1 MSKHNRDVKFI
12 IYQVLYIFVIVVIT
26 MKGADL
32 NLEKVLTEEDAV
44 KKSYADSLKKYID
57 SMLALGLVPKIE
69 LDSLKNIADLNNF
82 VAPQISPNMITLQTG
97 QLVVSQEEYE
107 KLKNQPELLQQLEQ
121 QQQQQQQVE
130 MEKTDVTPLV
140 AAPLIQYTQNTITNR
155 GNVPL
160 EIYGDDGSLI
170 VSIPAGGS
178 RSITMG
184 GHKSVTYKQGGQSK
198 TVSTKENAK
207 PEITFEQLKP
217 GNSDASLRELQSVI
231 GFRIR
236 VKDDFLGQLDVKIT
250 GPVIVE
256 DKGNGVFDVK
266 LKYASSKEQFER
278 MTENGSAPFRASFN
292 VSVKDRISGHS
303 IQRQGQYTF
312 GEW

>member
-1 MSKHNRDVKFI
+1 MRKQNRDVKFV

-32 NLEKVLTEEDAV
+32 NLIKVFTEEDAV

-69 LDSLKNIADLNNF
+69 LDSLKNIADLKIF
-82 VAPQISPNMITLQTG
+82 TPPQISPNMITLQTG

-107 KLKNQPELLQQLEQ
+107 KLKNQPEMQQQLQNE
-121 QQQQQQQVE
+121 QQQQVE

-140 AAPLIQYTQNTITNR
+140 AAPLIQFTQNTITNR
-155 GNVPL
+155 GNSPL
-160 EIYGDDGSLI
+160 EIYGDDGGLI
-170 VSIPAGGS
+170 TSIPAGGS
-178 RSITMG
+178 KSFTMG
-184 GHKSVTYKQGGQSK
+184 GQRTVTYKQGGQSK
-198 TVSTKENAK
+198 TVSTKENSK

-217 GNSDASLRELQSVI
+217 GNADASLRELQSVI

-250 GPVIVE
+250 GPVVVE
-256 DKGNGVFDVK
+256 DKGNGVFDIK

-292 VSVKDRISGHS
+292 VSVKDRIAGHT

>member
-1 MSKHNRDVKFI
+1 
-12 IYQVLYIFVIVVIT
+12 
-26 MKGADL
+26 MKGADI

-44 KKSYADSLKKYID
+44 KKTYADSLKKYID

-69 LDSLKNIADLNNF
+69 LDSLRNIADLKEF
-82 VAPQISPNMITLQTG
+82 IAPQISPNMITLQTG
-97 QLVVSQEEYE
+97 QMVVSQEEFE
-107 KLKNQPELLQQLEQ
+107 KLKNQPEIQKQIEE
-121 QQQQQQQVE
+121 QQQQVE

-155 GNVPL
+155 GNLPL

-170 VSIPAGGS
+170 ATVPAGGS
-178 RSITMG
+178 RSFTMG
-184 GHKSVTYKQGGQSK
+184 GQRTVTYKQGGQTK
-198 TVSTKENAK
+198 TVSTKENVK
-207 PEITFEQLKP
+207 PEIAFEQLKP

-236 VKDDFLGQLDVKIT
+236 VKDDFPGQLEVKIT
-250 GPVIVE
+250 GPVVVE
-256 DKGNGVFDVK
+256 DKGNGVYDVK
-266 LKYASSKEQFER
+266 LKYAVSKEQFER
-278 MTENGSAPFRASFN
+278 MTENKDAPFKASFN

>member
-1 MSKHNRDVKFI
+1 MSKQNRDVKFV
-12 IYQVLYIFVIVVIT
+12 IYQVLYIFVIVVVT

-32 NLEKVLTEEDAV
+32 NLEKVFTEEDAV

-69 LDSLKNIADLNNF
+69 LDSLKNIADLKNF
-82 VAPQISPNMITLQTG
+82 VAPQISPNMISLQTG

-107 KLKNQPELLQQLEQ
+107 KLKNQPEFQ
-121 QQQQQQQVE
+121 QQQQQIEQQQQVE

-140 AAPLIQYTQNTITNR
+140 AAPLIQFTQNTITNR
-155 GNVPL
+155 GNLPL

-170 VSIPAGGS
+170 SSIPAGGS
-178 RSITMG
+178 RSFTMG
-184 GHKSVTYKQGGQSK
+184 GQRTVTYKQGGQSK

-231 GFRIR
+231 GFRVR
-236 VKDDFLGQLDVKIT
+236 VKDDFPGQLDVKIT
-250 GPVIVE
+250 GPIVVE
-256 DKGNGVFDVK
+256 DKGNGVYDIK
-266 LKYASSKEQFER
+266 LKYSTTKEQFER

-292 VSVKDRISGHS
+292 VSVKDKISGHS
-303 IQRQGQYTF
+303 LQRQGQYTF

>member
-32 NLEKVLTEEDAV
+32 NLEKVLTEEEAV

-57 SMLALGLVPKIE
+57 SMLALGLVPKLE
-69 LDSLKNIADLNNF
+69 LDSLRNIADLKNF

-155 GNVPL
+155 GNVSL
-160 EIYGDDGSLI
+160 DIYGDDGSLI

-178 RSITMG
+178 RSFTMG

-207 PEITFEQLKP
+207 PEITFEQLKT

-250 GPVIVE
+250 GPVVVE

-278 MTENGSAPFRASFN
+278 MTENGSPPFRASFN

>member
-1 MSKHNRDVKFI
+1 MSKNNRDVKFI

-69 LDSLKNIADLNNF
+69 LDSLRNIADLKVF
-82 VAPQISPNMITLQTG
+82 VPPQISPNMITLQTG
-97 QLVVSQEEYE
+97 QLVVSQEEFE
-107 KLKNQPELLQQLEQ
+107 KLKNQPELQQQLE
-121 QQQQQQQVE
+121 QQQQVE

-170 VSIPAGGS
+170 ASIPAGGS
-178 RSITMG
+178 RSFIMG

-198 TVSTKENAK
+198 TVSTRDNAK

-236 VKDDFLGQLDVKIT
+236 IKDDFLGQLDVKIT
-250 GPVIVE
+250 GPVVVE
-256 DKGNGVFDVK
+256 DKGGGVFDVK

-278 MTENGSAPFRASFN
+278 MTENGGAPFRASFN

>member
-1 MSKHNRDVKFI
+1 
-12 IYQVLYIFVIVVIT
+12 

-32 NLEKVLTEEDAV
+32 NLMKVITEDEAV

-69 LDSLKNIADLNNF
+69 LDSLMNISDLKNF
-82 VAPQISPNMITLQTG
+82 VAPQISPNMIALQTG

-107 KLKNQPELLQQLEQ
+107 KLKNQPELQ
-121 QQQQQQQVE
+121 QQQQIEQQQQQVE

-140 AAPLIQYTQNTITNR
+140 VASLIQYTQNSISNR

-170 VSIPAGGS
+170 ASIPAGGS
-178 RSITMG
+178 RSFTMG
-184 GHKSVTYKQGGQSK
+184 GQKTVTYKQGGQSK

-236 VKDDFLGQLDVKIT
+236 VKDDFPGQLDVKIT
-250 GPVIVE
+250 GPVVVE

-266 LKYASSKEQFER
+266 LKYATSKEQFER
-278 MTENGSAPFRASFN
+278 MTENGSAPYRASFN